1 MLVVNE
7 KHLVLEYDEEMEAII
22 QTWKG
27 YFPSESFRAGVE
39 RTNKLFQE
47 KKPVT
52 IFLVDISNSSVVK
65 GEDTTWAAK
74 TAIPKAI
81 ENGLKYYGFVLPLNV
96 FTQVSL
102 KNFQEQLNQPSLETG
117 IFKSIK
123 EAKAWARNLS
133 Q

>member
-7 KHLVLEYDEEMEAII
+7 KHLVLEYDEELKAII

-39 RTNKLFQE
+39 RTNELFQE
-47 KKPVT
+47 KRPV
-52 IFLVDISNSSVVK
+52 IKLLVDISDSSVIS

-81 ENGLKYYGFVLPLNV
+81 EYGLKYYCFVLPLNT

-102 KNFQEQLNQPSLETG
+102 KNFQEQLKQLSLVIG
-117 IFKSIK
+117 IFKSIE
-123 EAKAWARNLS
+123 EAKAWARNIS